1 MFRHVAKEEL
11 RVPGKVEYLGELRD
25 FVTRV
30 GKKHGFSERI
40 INAFKLSIDEAATN
54 IIKHAYRDWEGD
66 ITLRAVAKK
75 NSLTIVLVDQGKYF
89 DPRKVSSPDL
99 QRYVDIGK
107 KGGLGIFIMRRL
119 LDSIEYRKT
128 EEGNELWM
136 MKVRDEAKKRKLS
149 LSTIPLTLKMRYW
162 LYSLVIF
169 TTVLVAVSY
178 INFSN
183 ARRDILNGYID
194 AGRTALSSLQGYVM
208 DRWNAIDPEVINY
221 LKSYGSDDI
230 EVHDGAAGG
239 INTLADS
246 YKDILKEV
254 LVVDNRGVILASS
267 DTSRSIWEEKFTVG
281 DYEKPLQ
288 KFSDST
294 VLLLP
299 DKNGGRLLNIV
310 WPIKD
315 AGGEKLADAYFQI
328 DYALVRRDV
337 YKNLRGLLGEAG
349 LIWLIV
355 SAGLFFLIYVVMNPF
370 KRLQEWVKHMSEP
383 GSADDMD
390 IDSTTEIGAIA
401 QAFSD
406 MTNQLRRSQQNL
418 VEQERL
424 QQEMHIAKQI
434 QQTLLPS
441 EFPKLEGY
449 DLGSYY
455 AAAKEVGGDFFDF
468 VEVDSDT
475 IGVVVADV
483 SGKGVPGA
491 FVMTMIRTALRSEAR
506 GVKDAAEVL
515 AKVNDFVV
523 NDMKKGMFV
532 TLLYVIIDSKKRR
545 LNFASAGHNPMIL
558 HRPSR
563 NKTYYLNPRGF
574 PIGISL
580 PDKNLFRESIQSDT
594 IALAEDDIVLVYTDG
609 VTEAMNPKRRLF
621 GEERFLKLI
630 RESGKRSAEEFVDI
644 LKKEM
649 NIFTEG
655 SEQNDDITLVAV
667 KERTSAEKIEYARAA
682 RAYTQVHN
690 GVSIRDA
697 CKEAGISTYSY
708 YHKFKEK
715 FDKDGIEGYVA
726 PIGETDQIEAK
737 HLSIEEKNKI
747 YDVVRRHPE
756 YGAKRIH
763 EELNTERYELAVI
776 PVSKIY
782 DELVRMRLNT
792 KELREAFVQRGGR
805 KKRIKPPGTPMMTID
820 GKIIMNR
827 AQFEEPEADEEEPPV
842 EPASIKKE
850 MDGDAHVE
858 KDQKNRALE
867 EPSSDSEEKSLPNVF
882 ALDKEALLTAPI
894 EDILDKRI
902 SAPKNQTNEEESP
915 DDAGAEKSKE
925 APADQAERENDE
937 HALGEEF
944 EQQSEEAAPVDDMEQ
959 EEKIEFDE
967 MEEFQDIDDDDD
979 LEIFGFVED
988 AALTDGP
995 EDALDDNAKTW
1006 NEKPDE
1012 SRIVDKD
1019 TELPGNF
1026 TIVSEEKIKEYARDE
1041 FDAED
1046 ELAKIEENL
1055 DDENNSEIGN
1065 DLELLSGMV
1074 DAAADDEDFGFSFD
1088 YINESTEDDP
1098 APDEDEELKETSS
1111 ETAHLNISTNLENN
1125 SEEDDAPVP
1134 AGELDNDPVQE
1145 AEQSPVAEDEPEE
1158 AGGLFAID
1166 DNTLSSDEQQP
1177 DLDAFEEEFKE
1188 LLPSTDNPFDYWIS
1202 EETNDQNNGNGGI
1215 EAKDAIKPE
1224 SDFIE
1229 NDEELDDPFEEFL
1242 EIQDEHG
1249 MITPEGDLDYE
1260 IVEQLLQANDDSE
1273 NHNGNGSFEKNLVN
1287 DAPKSADEVEERE
1300 EDEKHISLD
1309 ELVTVTN
1316 DEEPLFA
1323 QQDEEFDTLLK
1334 DAVSNDEKI
1343 QQLLNENA
1351 KSQDTI
1357 RGIKNNLESVLQRA
1371 AELYQE
1377 SRYDDAV
1384 RILRDASERYPS
1396 DYRAHSMLGNAYFRE
1411 KRYKDAAI
1419 EYERVIDLDP
1429 LNEKACENLAIAYAN
1444 LGQLV
1449 KAIHQWERL
1458 LRITPNRAD
1467 IHKSI
1472 KKAKEFLNKS

>member
-1 MFRHVAKEEL
+1 MFKHVAKEEL

-75 NSLTIVLVDQGKYF
+75 NSLTIVLIDQGKYF

-136 MKVRDEAKKRKLS
+136 VKIRDEAKKRKIS

-169 TTVLVAVSY
+169 TAVLIAVSY
-178 INFSN
+178 INFTN

-194 AGRTALSSLQGYVM
+194 QGRTALSSLQGYVM
-208 DRWNAIDPEVINY
+208 NSWAAIDPEVINY
-221 LKSYGSDDI
+221 LKNYGSDDV
-230 EVHDGAAGG
+230 EVRDGADGG
-239 INTLADS
+239 INTLVDS

-267 DTSRSIWEEKFTVG
+267 DSSRNIWEEKFNMG
-281 DYEKPLQ
+281 EDQKPLRT
-288 KFSDST
+288 FDDSK
-294 VLLLP
+294 VLLLH
-299 DKNGGRLLNIV
+299 DNKDGQFLSIG

-315 AGGEKLADAYFQI
+315 AGGEKLVDAYFQI
-328 DYALVRRDV
+328 DYALVKRDV
-337 YKNLRGLLGEAG
+337 YKSLRALLGEAG
-349 LIWLIV
+349 LTWLIV

-441 EFPKLEGY
+441 DFPKLEGY
-449 DLGSYY
+449 DIGSYY

-532 TLLYVIIDSKKRR
+532 TLLYVIIDSKRRR

-580 PDKNLFRESIQSDT
+580 PDKNLFRDSIKSDT

-630 RESGKRSAEEFVDI
+630 RESGKRSADEFVDI

-667 KERTSAEKIEYARAA
+667 KERTSAEKIEFARAA
-682 RAYTQVHN
+682 RAYSQVKN
-690 GVSIRDA
+690 GIGIREA

-708 YHKFKEK
+708 YHKYKEK
-715 FDKDGIEGYVA
+715 FDKDGIEGFVA
-726 PIGETDQIEAK
+726 QEGETDLIEAK

-747 YDVVRRHPE
+747 YDVIRRFPE
-756 YGAKRIH
+756 YGAKRIQ
-763 EELNTERYELAVI
+763 EELNKERYEFMNI

-792 KELREAFVQRGGR
+792 KALREAFVQRGGR

-827 AQFEEPEADEEEPPV
+827 AQFEAPAPDAEEEPDQSVEAGTEKDRSAKDKVRPV
-842 EPASIKKE
+842 EEPI
-850 MDGDAHVE
+850 D
-858 KDQKNRALE
+858 DQQQT
-867 EPSSDSEEKSLPNVF
+867 STPNVF
-882 ALDKEALLTAPI
+882 ALDKESLLTAPL

-902 SAPKNQTNEEESP
+902 PAPPNRSPEEKNRNEANTEQTETTRA
-915 DDAGAEKSKE
+915 DQE
-925 APADQAERENDE
+925 APEKIEQRPA
-937 HALGEEF
+937 EEF
-944 EQQSEEAAPVDDMEQ
+944 EQKNDEPAFIDDGEQ
-959 EEKIEFDE
+959 EEDFEFDE
-967 MEEFQDIDDDDD
+967 IDEFEEIGDDDD

-988 AALTDGP
+988 AALADGP
-995 EDALDDNAKTW
+995 EEAPEDNAQPADAKS
-1006 NEKPDE
+1006 DE
-1012 SRIVDKD
+1012 AQRSGGDAG
-1019 TELPGNF
+1019 LPGNF
-1026 TIVSEEKIKEYARDE
+1026 TIVSEEEIKGYAQDD
-1041 FDAED
+1041 FDADD

-1055 DDENNSEIGN
+1055 DDENDPDEEN
-1065 DLELLSGMV
+1065 DLELLSGINDPV
-1074 DAAADDEDFGFSFD
+1074 ADYDDFGFSFD
-1088 YINESTEDDP
+1088 YINENTEDNEETPEILPNKQGGEDAQNQEMDSKEDIDP
-1098 APDEDEELKETSS
+1098 EIVDEENDEPDHTVEGATAAKDEPGEDEF
-1111 ETAHLNISTNLENN
+1111 I
-1125 SEEDDAPVP
+1125 
-1134 AGELDNDPVQE
+1134 ELDDD
-1145 AEQSPVAEDEPEE
+1145 SPSLDV
-1158 AGGLFAID
+1158 
-1166 DNTLSSDEQQP
+1166 QQP

-1202 EETNDQNNGNGGI
+1202 EETNDQNP
-1215 EAKDAIKPE
+1215 AKDEIEETDTVTPQ
-1224 SDFIE
+1224 SDLFE
-1229 NDEELDDPFEEFL
+1229 TDEELDDPFEEFL

-1249 MITPEGDLDYE
+1249 LITPDGELDYE
-1260 IVEQLLQANDDSE
+1260 IAEQLLQSDNDSG
-1273 NHNGNGSFEKNLVN
+1273 NHNGNGSFEKKPVN
-1287 DAPKSADEVEERE
+1287 DLPTSIEEVEKSED
-1300 EDEKHISLD
+1300 DEKHISLD
-1309 ELVTVTN
+1309 ELVSVSN

-1351 KSQDTI
+1351 KSQDAL
-1357 RGIKNNLESVLQRA
+1357 RDGNNSIESVLQRA
-1371 AELYQE
+1371 SDLYRE

-1384 RILRDASERYPS
+1384 RLLRDVSERYPT
-1396 DYRAHSMLGNAYFRE
+1396 DYRAHSMMGNAYFRE
-1411 KRYKDAAI
+1411 KRYQDAAI

-1449 KAIHQWERL
+1449 RAIHQWERL
-1458 LRITPNRAD
+1458 LRITPNRVD